1 MGCQVI
7 PNYLKLDR
15 NFCWKSSY
23 EYYDF
28 DSTFIPILGLF
39 DRQGEAKRKADEAW
53 YLLKA

>member
-7 PNYLKLDR
+7 PNYQKLDW

-23 EYYDF
+23 ECYDF

-39 DRQGEAKRKADEAW
+39 DRQGEAKRKSDEAR
-53 YLLKA
+53 